1 MFPDCSTSL
10 ENSSCYLPSDLPFET
25 RQPAILS
32 MPRGKTSTRINL
44 ATAAATGFLPI
55 HSHRHFVS
63 PPGLLTTALN
73 VPLYLRNL
81 SLLI

>member
-1 MFPDCSTSL
+1 M
-10 ENSSCYLPSDLPFET
+10 
-25 RQPAILS
+25 A
-32 MPRGKTSTRINL
+32 RGKTSTGINL
-44 ATAAATGFLPI
+44 ATAAATAFFDL
-55 HSHRHFVS
+55 HSPRHFVS